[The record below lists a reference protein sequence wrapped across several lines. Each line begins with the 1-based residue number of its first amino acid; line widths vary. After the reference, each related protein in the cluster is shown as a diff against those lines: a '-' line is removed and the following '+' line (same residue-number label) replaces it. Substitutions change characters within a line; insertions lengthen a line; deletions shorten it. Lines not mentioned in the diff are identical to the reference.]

1 MLLSASPYSASGK
14 DIEFNTDF
22 LDVKN
27 RDNVNIAQFSRKG
40 FILPGV
46 YLLQIKINGQTLPQE
61 FPVNWVIP
69 EHDPQGSEVCAE
81 PELVTQLGIKPE
93 LAEKLVWITHGERQ
107 CLAPDSLKGMDF
119 QADLGHS
126 TLLVNLPQA
135 YMEYSDVDWDPPARW
150 DNGIPGII
158 LDYNINNQLRHDQE
172 SGSEEQSIS
181 GNGTL
186 GANLG
191 AWRLRADWQ
200 ASYDHRDDDENTST
214 LHDQSWSRYYA
225 YRALPTLGAKLTL
238 GESYLQSDVF
248 DSFNYIGASVVSDDQ
263 MLPPKLRGYAP
274 EIVGIA
280 LIFGWR
286 LMRDVTGPIRN
297 MVNTVDRIR
306 RGQLDSRVEGFMLGE
321 LDMLKNG
328 INSMAMSLAAYHEEM
343 QHNIDQATSDLRETL
358 EQMEIQNVELDL
370 AKKRAQEAARI
381 KSEFLANMSHELRTP
396 LNGVIGFT
404 RLTLKTELNPTQRDH
419 LNTIERSANN
429 LLAIINDVLDFSKLE
444 AGKLILESIP
454 FPLRNTLDEVVTL
467 LAHSSHD
474 KGLELTLNIKNDVPD
489 NVIGDPLRLQQVI
502 TNLVG
507 NAIKFTESGNI
518 DILVEKRA
526 LSNTKVQI
534 EVQIR
539 DTGIGIPERDQSR
552 LFQAFRQ
559 ADASISR
566 RHGGTGLGL
575 VITQKLVNEMGGDIS
590 FHSQPNRGS
599 TFWFH
604 INLDLN
610 PNVIIDG
617 PSTACLAG
625 KRLAYVEPN
634 ATAAQCTL
642 DLLSDTPVEVVY
654 SPTFS
659 ALPLAH
665 YDIMILSVPV
675 TFREP
680 LTMQH
685 ERLAKAASMT
695 DFLLLAL
702 PCHAQINAEK
712 LKQGGAA
719 ACLLKPLTSTRLL
732 PALTEYCQ
740 LNHHPEPLLM
750 DTSKITMTVM
760 AVDDNPANLKL
771 IGALLEDKV
780 QHVELCD
787 SGHQAVD
794 RAKQMQFDLIL
805 MDIQMPDMDGIRA
818 CELIHQL
825 PHQQQTPV
833 IAVTAHAMAGQKE
846 KLLSAGMND
855 YLAKPIEEEKLHNLL
870 LRYKPGANV
879 AARLMTPEPAEFIF
893 NPNATL
899 DWQLALRQA
908 AGKPDLA
915 RDMLQMLIDFLPEV
929 RNKIEEQL
937 VGENPNGLVDLVH
950 KLHGSCGY
958 SGVPRMKNLC
968 QLIEQQLRSGVHEEE
983 LEPEFLELLDEMDN
997 VAREAKKI
1005 LG

>member
-1 MLLSASPYSASGK
+1 M
-14 DIEFNTDF
+14 
-22 LDVKN
+22 
-27 RDNVNIAQFSRKG
+27 
-40 FILPGV
+40 
-46 YLLQIKINGQTLPQE
+46 
-61 FPVNWVIP
+61 
-69 EHDPQGSEVCAE
+69 
-81 PELVTQLGIKPE
+81 
-93 LAEKLVWITHGERQ
+93 
-107 CLAPDSLKGMDF
+107 
-119 QADLGHS
+119 
-126 TLLVNLPQA
+126 
-135 YMEYSDVDWDPPARW
+135 
-150 DNGIPGII
+150 
-158 LDYNINNQLRHDQE
+158 
-172 SGSEEQSIS
+172 
-181 GNGTL
+181 
-186 GANLG
+186 
-191 AWRLRADWQ
+191 
-200 ASYDHRDDDENTST
+200 
-214 LHDQSWSRYYA
+214 
-225 YRALPTLGAKLTL
+225 
-238 GESYLQSDVF
+238 
-248 DSFNYIGASVVSDDQ
+248 
-263 MLPPKLRGYAP
+263 
-274 EIVGIA
+274 
-280 LIFGWR
+280 
-286 LMRDVTGPIRN
+286 
-297 MVNTVDRIR
+297 
-306 RGQLDSRVEGFMLGE
+306 
-321 LDMLKNG
+321 
-328 INSMAMSLAAYHEEM
+328 
-343 QHNIDQATSDLRETL
+343 
-358 EQMEIQNVELDL
+358 
-370 AKKRAQEAARI
+370 
-381 KSEFLANMSHELRTP
+381 
-396 LNGVIGFT
+396 NGVIGFT

-879 AARLMTPEPAEFIF
+879 AARLMAPEPAEFIF

>member
-1 MLLSASPYSASGK
+1 MTNYSLRARMMILILAPTVLIGLLLSIFFVVHRYNDLQRQLEDAGASIIEPLAVSSEYGMNLQNRESIGQLISVLHRRHS
-14 DIEFNTDF
+14 DIVRAISVYDDHNRLFVTSNF
-22 LDVKN
+22 HLDPSQMQLPAGAPFPRRLSVD
-27 RDNVNIAQFSRKG
+27 RHGDIM
-40 FILPGV
+40 ILRTP
-46 YLLQIKINGQTLPQE
+46 
-61 FPVNWVIP
+61 
-69 EHDPQGSEVCAE
+69 
-81 PELVTQLGIKPE
+81 
-93 LAEKLVWITHGERQ
+93 
-107 CLAPDSLKGMDF
+107 
-119 QADLGHS
+119 
-126 TLLVNLPQA
+126 
-135 YMEYSDVDWDPPARW
+135 
-150 DNGIPGII
+150 II
-158 LDYNINNQLRHDQE
+158 
-172 SGSEEQSIS
+172 S
-181 GNGTL
+181 
-186 GANLG
+186 
-191 AWRLRADWQ
+191 
-200 ASYDHRDDDENTST
+200 
-214 LHDQSWSRYYA
+214 
-225 YRALPTLGAKLTL
+225 
-238 GESYLQSDVF
+238 ESYSPDESAIADAKNTKNMLGYVALELDLKSVRLQQYKEIFIS
-248 DSFNYIGASVVSDDQ
+248 SVM
-263 MLPPKLRGYAP
+263 MLFC
-274 EIVGIA
+274 IGIA

-489 NVIGDPLRLQQVI
+489 NVIGDPPRLQQVI

-604 INLDLN
+604 IHLDLN

-625 KRLAYVEPN
+625 KRLAYIEPN

-879 AARLMTPEPAEFIF
+879 AARLMAPEPAEFIF

>member
-1 MLLSASPYSASGK
+1 MTNYSLRARMMILILAPTVLIGLLLSTFFVVHRYNDLQRQLEDAGASIIEPLAVSSEYGMALQNRESIGQLISILHRRHS
-14 DIEFNTDF
+14 DIVRVISVYDQH
-22 LDVKN
+22 N
-27 RDNVNIAQFSRKG
+27 RLFVTSNIQQD
-40 FILPGV
+40 PGV
-46 YLLQIKINGQTLPQE
+46 LKLPSGTA
-61 FPVNWVIP
+61 FPKRLSVIRQ
-69 EHDPQGSEVCAE
+69 D
-81 PELVTQLGIKPE
+81 
-93 LAEKLVWITHGERQ
+93 EKL
-107 CLAPDSLKGMDF
+107 
-119 QADLGHS
+119 
-126 TLLVNLPQA
+126 
-135 YMEYSDVDWDPPARW
+135 
-150 DNGIPGII
+150 I
-158 LDYNINNQLRHDQE
+158 LRTPIL
-172 SGSEEQSIS
+172 S
-181 GNGTL
+181 
-186 GANLG
+186 
-191 AWRLRADWQ
+191 
-200 ASYDHRDDDENTST
+200 
-214 LHDQSWSRYYA
+214 
-225 YRALPTLGAKLTL
+225 
-238 GESYLQSDVF
+238 ESYSQDESAESDAKTNNNMLGYVALELDLKSVRLQQYREIFISTVM
-248 DSFNYIGASVVSDDQ
+248 
-263 MLPPKLRGYAP
+263 MLFC
-274 EIVGIA
+274 IGIA

-286 LMRDVTGPIRN
+286 LMRDVTSPIRN

-343 QHNIDQATSDLRETL
+343 QHNVDQATSDLRETL

-419 LNTIERSANN
+419 LHTIERSANN

-507 NAIKFTESGNI
+507 NAIKFTERGNI
-518 DILVEKRA
+518 DVLVEKRA
-526 LSNTKVQI
+526 ISNTKVQI

-610 PNVIIDG
+610 PNVLSDR
-617 PSTACLAG
+617 PVMDCLQG

-634 ATAAQCTL
+634 TAAAQSTL
-642 DLLSDTPVEVVY
+642 DVLSTTPLEVVY
-654 SPTFS
+654 SPGFS
-659 ALPLAH
+659 SLPVEH
-665 YDIMILSVPV
+665 YDILLMGIPV
-675 TFREP
+675 TFTGE
-680 LTMQH
+680 LTMQQ

-695 DFLLLAL
+695 DYLLLAL
-702 PCHAQINAEK
+702 PCHAQINAEE
-712 LKQGGAA
+712 LKHDGAA
-719 ACLLKPLTSTRLL
+719 ACLLKPLTATRLL
-732 PALTEYCQ
+732 PTLTEYCR
-740 LNHHPEPLLM
+740 LNYHAAPIVADE
-750 DTSKITMTVM
+750 SKLPMTVM

-771 IGALLEDKV
+771 IGALLEDQV
-780 QHVELCD
+780 QHVELCE
-787 SGHQAVD
+787 SGLQAVEL
-794 RAKQMQFDLIL
+794 AKQMQFDLIM
-805 MDIQMPDMDGIRA
+805 MDIQMPGMDGIRA
-818 CELIHQL
+818 CELIRQL

-833 IAVTAHAMAGQKE
+833 VAVTAHAMAGQKE

-855 YLAKPIEEEKLHNLL
+855 YLAKPIEEEKLHTLL
-870 LRYKPGANV
+870 LRYKPGPAAGNWV
-879 AARLMTPEPAEFIF
+879 APAEAAEITV
-893 NPNATL
+893 NENATL

-908 AGKPDLA
+908 AGKNDLA
-915 RDMLQMLIDFLPEV
+915 REMLQMLVAFLPEI
-929 RNKIEEQL
+929 RNKVEEQL
-937 VGENPNGLVDLVH
+937 VGENPEDLVDAIH

-958 SGVPRMKNLC
+958 SGVPRLKNLC
-968 QLIEQQLRSGVHEEE
+968 HLLEQQLRSGTPESK

-997 VAREAKKI
+997 VTREAMKV
-1005 LG
+1005 LGS

>member
-1 MLLSASPYSASGK
+1 MTNYSLRARMMILILAPTVLIGLLLSTFFVVHRYNDLQRQLEDAGASIIEPLAVSSEYGMALQNRESIGQLISILHRRHS
-14 DIEFNTDF
+14 DIVRAISVYDQH
-22 LDVKN
+22 N
-27 RDNVNIAQFSRKG
+27 RLFVTSNIQQD
-40 FILPGV
+40 PGV
-46 YLLQIKINGQTLPQE
+46 LKLPNDTA
-61 FPVNWVIP
+61 FPARLSVIR
-69 EHDPQGSEVCAE
+69 Q
-81 PELVTQLGIKPE
+81 
-93 LAEKLVWITHGERQ
+93 GERMI
-107 CLAPDSLKGMDF
+107 LRTP
-119 QADLGHS
+119 
-126 TLLVNLPQA
+126 
-135 YMEYSDVDWDPPARW
+135 
-150 DNGIPGII
+150 II
-158 LDYNINNQLRHDQE
+158 
-172 SGSEEQSIS
+172 S
-181 GNGTL
+181 
-186 GANLG
+186 
-191 AWRLRADWQ
+191 
-200 ASYDHRDDDENTST
+200 
-214 LHDQSWSRYYA
+214 
-225 YRALPTLGAKLTL
+225 
-238 GESYLQSDVF
+238 ESYSPDESAESDAKPNNNMLGYVALELDLKSVRLQQYREIFISTVM
-248 DSFNYIGASVVSDDQ
+248 
-263 MLPPKLRGYAP
+263 MLFC
-274 EIVGIA
+274 IGIA

-286 LMRDVTGPIRN
+286 LMRDVTSPIRN

-343 QHNIDQATSDLRETL
+343 QHNVDQATSDLRETL

-419 LNTIERSANN
+419 LHTIERSANN

-454 FPLRNTLDEVVTL
+454 FPLRNVLDEVVTL

-518 DILVEKRA
+518 DVLVEKRA
-526 LSNTKVQI
+526 ISNTKVQL

-610 PNVIIDG
+610 PNVLTDR
-617 PSTACLAG
+617 PAMDCLQG
-625 KRLAYVEPN
+625 KRLAYVEAN
-634 ATAAQCTL
+634 AAAAQSTL
-642 DLLSDTPVEVVY
+642 EVLSTTPLEVVY
-654 SPTFS
+654 SPEFS
-659 ALPLAH
+659 TLPVEH
-665 YDIMILSVPV
+665 YDILLMGIPV
-675 TFREP
+675 TFTGE
-680 LTMQH
+680 LTMQQ

-695 DFLLLAL
+695 DYLLLAL
-702 PCHAQINAEK
+702 PCHAQINAEE
-712 LKQGGAA
+712 LKHDGAA
-719 ACLLKPLTSTRLL
+719 ACLLKPLTATRLL
-732 PALTEYCQ
+732 PTLTEYCR
-740 LNHHPEPLLM
+740 LNHYAVSLVM
-750 DTSKITMTVM
+750 DESKLPMTVM

-771 IGALLEDKV
+771 IGALLEDQV
-780 QHVELCD
+780 QHVELCE
-787 SGHQAVD
+787 SGLQAVE
-794 RAKQMQFDLIL
+794 RAKQMQFDLIM
-805 MDIQMPDMDGIRA
+805 MDIQMPGMDGIRA
-818 CELIHQL
+818 CELIRQL

-870 LRYKPGANV
+870 QRYKPGPAGSNWIAPAQAAEIPINV
-879 AARLMTPEPAEFIF
+879 
-893 NPNATL
+893 NATL

-908 AGKPDLA
+908 AGKNALA
-915 RDMLQMLIDFLPEV
+915 REMLQMLVAFLPEI
-929 RNKIEEQL
+929 RNKVEEQL
-937 VGENPNGLVDLVH
+937 VGENPEDLVEAIH

-958 SGVPRMKNLC
+958 SGVPRLKNLC
-968 QLIEQQLRSGVHEEE
+968 HLLEQQLRSGTPESE

-997 VAREAKKI
+997 VTREAMKV

>member
-1 MLLSASPYSASGK
+1 MTNYSLRARMMILILAPTVLIGLLLSTFFVVHRYNDLQRQLEDAGASIIEPLAVSSEYGMTLQNRESIGQLISILHRRHS
-14 DIEFNTDF
+14 DIVRAISVYDQHNRLFVTSNIQ
-22 LDVKN
+22 LD
-27 RDNVNIAQFSRKG
+27 
-40 FILPGV
+40 P
-46 YLLQIKINGQTLPQE
+46 
-61 FPVNWVIP
+61 
-69 EHDPQGSEVCAE
+69 
-81 PELVTQLGIKPE
+81 
-93 LAEKLVWITHGERQ
+93 
-107 CLAPDSLKGMDF
+107 
-119 QADLGHS
+119 
-126 TLLVNLPQA
+126 
-135 YMEYSDVDWDPPARW
+135 
-150 DNGIPGII
+150 
-158 LDYNINNQLRHDQE
+158 
-172 SGSEEQSIS
+172 
-181 GNGTL
+181 GTL
-186 GANLG
+186 KLPAGMPFPT
-191 AWRLRADWQ
+191 RLSVIRQ
-200 ASYDHRDDDENTST
+200 GEKMILRTPIIS
-214 LHDQSWSRYYA
+214 
-225 YRALPTLGAKLTL
+225 
-238 GESYLQSDVF
+238 ESYSSDESVEADAKPNNNMLGYVALELDLKSVRLQQYREIFISTVM
-248 DSFNYIGASVVSDDQ
+248 
-263 MLPPKLRGYAP
+263 MLFC
-274 EIVGIA
+274 IGIA

-286 LMRDVTGPIRN
+286 LMRDVTSPIRN

-343 QHNIDQATSDLRETL
+343 QHNVDQATSDLRETL

-419 LNTIERSANN
+419 LHTIERSANN

-454 FPLRNTLDEVVTL
+454 FPLRSTLDEVVTL

-518 DILVEKRA
+518 DVLVEKRA
-526 LSNTKVQI
+526 ISNTKVQI

-610 PNVIIDG
+610 PNVLIDRPG
-617 PSTACLAG
+617 MECLQG

-634 ATAAQCTL
+634 AAAAQSTL
-642 DLLSDTPVEVVY
+642 DVLSTTPLEVVY
-654 SPTFS
+654 SPAFS
-659 ALPLAH
+659 ALPVEH
-665 YDIMILSVPV
+665 YDILLMGIPV
-675 TFREP
+675 TFTGE
-680 LTMQH
+680 LTMQQ
-685 ERLAKAASMT
+685 ERMAKAASMT
-695 DFLLLAL
+695 DYLLLAL
-702 PCHAQINAEK
+702 PCHAQINAEE
-712 LKQGGAA
+712 LKHDGAA
-719 ACLLKPLTSTRLL
+719 ACLLKPLTATRLL
-732 PALTEYCQ
+732 PTLTEYCR
-740 LNHHPEPLLM
+740 LNHSAAPIVVDE
-750 DTSKITMTVM
+750 SKLPMTVM

-771 IGALLEDKV
+771 IGALLEDQV
-780 QHVELCD
+780 QHVELCE
-787 SGHQAVD
+787 SGLQAVE
-794 RAKQMQFDLIL
+794 RAKQMQFDLIM
-805 MDIQMPDMDGIRA
+805 MDIQMPGMDGIRA
-818 CELIHQL
+818 CELIRQL

-855 YLAKPIEEEKLHNLL
+855 YLAKPIEEEKLHSLL
-870 LRYKPGANV
+870 LRYKPGPTAGSWI
-879 AARLMTPEPAEFIF
+879 APAEAADITV
-893 NPNATL
+893 NDNATL

-908 AGKPDLA
+908 AGKNDLA
-915 RDMLQMLIDFLPEV
+915 REMLQMLVAFLPEI
-929 RNKIEEQL
+929 RNKVEEQL
-937 VGENPNGLVDLVH
+937 VGENPEDLVDAIH

-958 SGVPRMKNLC
+958 SGVPRLKNLC
-968 QLIEQQLRSGVHEEE
+968 HLLEQQLRSGTPESE

-997 VAREAKKI
+997 VTREAMKV
-1005 LG
+1005 LGL

>member
-1 MLLSASPYSASGK
+1 MTNYSLRARMMILILAPTVLIGLLLSIFFVVHRYNDLQRQLEDAGASIIEPLAISSEYGMNLQNRESIGQLISVLHRRHS
-14 DIEFNTDF
+14 DIVRAISVYDDHNRLFVTSNF
-22 LDVKN
+22 HLDPSQMQLPAGAPFPRRLSVD
-27 RDNVNIAQFSRKG
+27 RHGDIM
-40 FILPGV
+40 ILRTP
-46 YLLQIKINGQTLPQE
+46 
-61 FPVNWVIP
+61 
-69 EHDPQGSEVCAE
+69 
-81 PELVTQLGIKPE
+81 
-93 LAEKLVWITHGERQ
+93 
-107 CLAPDSLKGMDF
+107 
-119 QADLGHS
+119 
-126 TLLVNLPQA
+126 
-135 YMEYSDVDWDPPARW
+135 
-150 DNGIPGII
+150 II
-158 LDYNINNQLRHDQE
+158 
-172 SGSEEQSIS
+172 S
-181 GNGTL
+181 
-186 GANLG
+186 
-191 AWRLRADWQ
+191 
-200 ASYDHRDDDENTST
+200 
-214 LHDQSWSRYYA
+214 
-225 YRALPTLGAKLTL
+225 
-238 GESYLQSDVF
+238 ESYSPDESAIADAKNTKNMLGYVALELDLKSVRLQQYKEIFIS
-248 DSFNYIGASVVSDDQ
+248 SVM
-263 MLPPKLRGYAP
+263 MLFC
-274 EIVGIA
+274 IGIA
-280 LIFGWR
+280 LIFGWQ

-870 LRYKPGANV
+870 LRYKPVANV
-879 AARLMTPEPAEFIF
+879 AARLMAPEPAEFIF

>member
-1 MLLSASPYSASGK
+1 MTNYSLRARMMILILAPTVLIGLLLSIFFVVHRYNDLQRQLEDAGASIIEPLAVSSEYGMNLQNRESIGQLISVLHRRHS
-14 DIEFNTDF
+14 DIVRAISVYD
-22 LDVKN
+22 DHN
-27 RDNVNIAQFSRKG
+27 RLF
-40 FILPGV
+40 
-46 YLLQIKINGQTLPQE
+46 
-61 FPVNWVIP
+61 
-69 EHDPQGSEVCAE
+69 
-81 PELVTQLGIKPE
+81 VTSNF
-93 LAEKLVWITHGERQ
+93 H
-107 CLAPDSLKGMDF
+107 LAPSQM
-119 QADLGHS
+119 Q
-126 TLLVNLPQA
+126 LPA
-135 YMEYSDVDWDPPARW
+135 GAPFPRRLSVDRHGDIMILRTP
-150 DNGIPGII
+150 II
-158 LDYNINNQLRHDQE
+158 
-172 SGSEEQSIS
+172 S
-181 GNGTL
+181 
-186 GANLG
+186 
-191 AWRLRADWQ
+191 
-200 ASYDHRDDDENTST
+200 
-214 LHDQSWSRYYA
+214 
-225 YRALPTLGAKLTL
+225 
-238 GESYLQSDVF
+238 ESYSPDESAIADAKNTKNMLGYVALELDLKSVRLQQYKEIFIS
-248 DSFNYIGASVVSDDQ
+248 SVM
-263 MLPPKLRGYAP
+263 MLFC
-274 EIVGIA
+274 IGIA

-604 INLDLN
+604 IHLDLN

-625 KRLAYVEPN
+625 KRLAYIEPN

-879 AARLMTPEPAEFIF
+879 AARLMAPEPAEFIF
-893 NPNATL
+893 KRST
-899 DWQLALRQA
+899 
-908 AGKPDLA
+908 
-915 RDMLQMLIDFLPEV
+915 
-929 RNKIEEQL
+929 
-937 VGENPNGLVDLVH
+937 
-950 KLHGSCGY
+950 GS
-958 SGVPRMKNLC
+958 
-968 QLIEQQLRSGVHEEE
+968 LRS
-983 LEPEFLELLDEMDN
+983 
-997 VAREAKKI
+997 ARLPVSPIWHGICCKC
-1005 LG
+1005 

>member
-1 MLLSASPYSASGK
+1 MTNYSLRARMMILILAPTVLIGLLLSIFFVVHRYNDLQRQLEDAGASIIEPLAVSSEYGMNLQNRESIGQLISVLHRRHS
-14 DIEFNTDF
+14 DIVRAISVYD
-22 LDVKN
+22 DHN
-27 RDNVNIAQFSRKG
+27 RLF
-40 FILPGV
+40 
-46 YLLQIKINGQTLPQE
+46 
-61 FPVNWVIP
+61 
-69 EHDPQGSEVCAE
+69 
-81 PELVTQLGIKPE
+81 VTSNF
-93 LAEKLVWITHGERQ
+93 H
-107 CLAPDSLKGMDF
+107 LAPSQM
-119 QADLGHS
+119 Q
-126 TLLVNLPQA
+126 LPA
-135 YMEYSDVDWDPPARW
+135 GAPFPRRLSVDRHGDIMILRTP
-150 DNGIPGII
+150 II
-158 LDYNINNQLRHDQE
+158 
-172 SGSEEQSIS
+172 S
-181 GNGTL
+181 
-186 GANLG
+186 
-191 AWRLRADWQ
+191 
-200 ASYDHRDDDENTST
+200 
-214 LHDQSWSRYYA
+214 
-225 YRALPTLGAKLTL
+225 
-238 GESYLQSDVF
+238 ESYSPDESAIADAKNTKNMLGYVALELDLKSVRLQQYKEIFIS
-248 DSFNYIGASVVSDDQ
+248 SVM
-263 MLPPKLRGYAP
+263 MLFC
-274 EIVGIA
+274 IGIA

-566 RHGGTGLGL
+566 RHGGAGLGL

-604 INLDLN
+604 IHLDLN

-625 KRLAYVEPN
+625 KRLAYIEPN

-879 AARLMTPEPAEFIF
+879 AARLMAPEPAEFIF

>member
-1 MLLSASPYSASGK
+1 MTNYSLRARMMILILAPTVLIGLLLSIFFVVHRYNDLQRQLEDAGASIIEPLAVSSEYGMNLQNRESIGQLISVLHRRHS
-14 DIEFNTDF
+14 DIVRAISVYDDHNRLFVTSNF
-22 LDVKN
+22 HLDPSQMQLPAGAPFPRRLSVD
-27 RDNVNIAQFSRKG
+27 RHGDIM
-40 FILPGV
+40 ILRTP
-46 YLLQIKINGQTLPQE
+46 
-61 FPVNWVIP
+61 
-69 EHDPQGSEVCAE
+69 
-81 PELVTQLGIKPE
+81 
-93 LAEKLVWITHGERQ
+93 
-107 CLAPDSLKGMDF
+107 
-119 QADLGHS
+119 
-126 TLLVNLPQA
+126 
-135 YMEYSDVDWDPPARW
+135 
-150 DNGIPGII
+150 II
-158 LDYNINNQLRHDQE
+158 
-172 SGSEEQSIS
+172 S
-181 GNGTL
+181 
-186 GANLG
+186 
-191 AWRLRADWQ
+191 
-200 ASYDHRDDDENTST
+200 
-214 LHDQSWSRYYA
+214 
-225 YRALPTLGAKLTL
+225 
-238 GESYLQSDVF
+238 ESYSPDESAIADAKNTKNMLGYVALELDLKSVRLQQYKEIFIS
-248 DSFNYIGASVVSDDQ
+248 SVM
-263 MLPPKLRGYAP
+263 MLFC
-274 EIVGIA
+274 IGIA

-604 INLDLN
+604 IHLDLN

-625 KRLAYVEPN
+625 KRLAYIEPN

-879 AARLMTPEPAEFIF
+879 AARLMAPEPAEFIF

-899 DWQLALRQA
+899 DWQLALRRLPDPTHRHADREQSNA
-908 AGKPDLA
+908 HSESMPSPGVQSFPASPLFADQKPQT
-915 RDMLQMLIDFLPEV
+915 RP
-929 RNKIEEQL
+929 
-937 VGENPNGLVDLVH
+937 
-950 KLHGSCGY
+950 
-958 SGVPRMKNLC
+958 LC
-968 QLIEQQLRSGVHEEE
+968 R
-983 LEPEFLELLDEMDN
+983 
-997 VAREAKKI
+997 
-1005 LG
+1005 

>member
-1 MLLSASPYSASGK
+1 MTNYSLRARMMILILAPTVLIGVLLSIFFVVHRYNDLQRQLEDAGASIIEPLAVSSEYSMTLQDREAIGQLISVLHRRHSEIVRGISIY
-14 DIEFNTDF
+14 DEQNHLFVTSNF
-22 LDVKN
+22 QLDPGELRLADGSALPRRLSVT
-27 RDNVNIAQFSRKG
+27 RKG
-40 FILPGV
+40 DLMILRTP
-46 YLLQIKINGQTLPQE
+46 II
-61 FPVNWVIP
+61 
-69 EHDPQGSEVCAE
+69 SE
-81 PELVTQLGIKPE
+81 GYS
-93 LAEKLVWITHGERQ
+93 
-107 CLAPDSLKGMDF
+107 PD
-119 QADLGHS
+119 
-126 TLLVNLPQA
+126 
-135 YMEYSDVDWDPPARW
+135 
-150 DNGIPGII
+150 
-158 LDYNINNQLRHDQE
+158 E
-172 SGSEEQSIS
+172 S
-181 GNGTL
+181 
-186 GANLG
+186 A
-191 AWRLRADWQ
+191 
-200 ASYDHRDDDENTST
+200 
-214 LHDQSWSRYYA
+214 
-225 YRALPTLGAKLTL
+225 
-238 GESYLQSDVF
+238 
-248 DSFNYIGASVVSDDQ
+248 VSDAKPAGN
-263 MLPPKLRGYAP
+263 MLGYVALELDLKSVRLQQYK
-274 EIVGIA
+274 EIFISSLMILFCIGIA

-343 QHNIDQATSDLRETL
+343 QHNIDQSTSDLRETL

-404 RLTLKTELNPTQRDH
+404 RLTLKSELNPTQRDH
-419 LNTIERSANN
+419 MLTIERSANN
-429 LLAIINDVLDFSKLE
+429 LLTIINDVLDFSKLE

-454 FPLRNTLDEVVTL
+454 FPLRNSLDEVVTL
-467 LAHSSHD
+467 LAHSAHD

-507 NAIKFTESGNI
+507 NAIKFTENGNI
-518 DILVEKRA
+518 DIHVERRSI
-526 LSNTKVQI
+526 SNNKVQI

-575 VITQKLVNEMGGDIS
+575 VITQRLVNEMGGDIS

-610 PNVIIDG
+610 PNAISESPVTG
-617 PSTACLAG
+617 CLAG
-625 KRLAYVEPN
+625 KRLAYIEPN
-634 ATAAQCTL
+634 AAAAQSTL
-642 DLLSDTPVEVVY
+642 DVLSTTPLEVVY
-654 SPTFS
+654 SPSFS
-659 ALPLAH
+659 ALPPDH
-665 YDIMILSVPV
+665 YDILLLSVPV
-675 TFREP
+675 TFHEP

-685 ERLAKAASMT
+685 EKLAAAASIT
-695 DFLLLAL
+695 DYLLLAL
-702 PCHAQINAEK
+702 PCHAQINAEA
-712 LKQGGAA
+712 LKQDGAA

-732 PALTEYCQ
+732 PALTEYCRSTRQ
-740 LNHHPEPLLM
+740 VESV
-750 DTSKITMTVM
+750 DVSKLPMTVM

-771 IGALLEDKV
+771 IGALLEDQV
-780 QHVELCD
+780 QQVELCD
-787 SGHQAVD
+787 SGPQAVE
-794 RAKQMQFDLIL
+794 RAKRMQFDLIL
-805 MDIQMPDMDGIRA
+805 MDIQMPGMDGIRA

-855 YLAKPIEEEKLHNLL
+855 YLAKPIEEDKLHNLL
-870 LRYKPGANV
+870 LRYKPGALLSNV
-879 AARLMTPEPAEFIF
+879 VTPPEPVVSEVVADV
-893 NPNATL
+893 TL

-915 RDMLQMLIDFLPEV
+915 REMLQMLVAFLPEI
-929 RNKIEEQL
+929 RNKVEEQL
-937 VGENPNGLVDLVH
+937 VGEAPEGLLELIH

-958 SGVPRMKNLC
+958 SGVPRLKNLC
-968 QLIEQQLRSGVHEEE
+968 QLIEHQLRSGVPAEE

-997 VAREAKKI
+997 VTRDARKMM
-1005 LG
+1005 G

>member
-1 MLLSASPYSASGK
+1 MTNYSLRARMMILILAPTVLIGLLLSIFFVVHRYNDLQRQLEDAGASIIEPLAVSTEYGMSLQNRESIGQLISVLHRRHS
-14 DIEFNTDF
+14 DIVRAISVYDENNRLFVTSNF
-22 LDVKN
+22 HLDP
-27 RDNVNIAQFSRKG
+27 S
-40 FILPGV
+40 
-46 YLLQIKINGQTLPQE
+46 
-61 FPVNWVIP
+61 
-69 EHDPQGSEVCAE
+69 SM
-81 PELVTQLGIKPE
+81 QLGSNVPFP
-93 LAEKLVWITHGERQ
+93 RQ
-107 CLAPDSLKGMDF
+107 LTVTRDGDIMILRTP
-119 QADLGHS
+119 
-126 TLLVNLPQA
+126 
-135 YMEYSDVDWDPPARW
+135 
-150 DNGIPGII
+150 II
-158 LDYNINNQLRHDQE
+158 
-172 SGSEEQSIS
+172 S
-181 GNGTL
+181 
-186 GANLG
+186 
-191 AWRLRADWQ
+191 
-200 ASYDHRDDDENTST
+200 
-214 LHDQSWSRYYA
+214 
-225 YRALPTLGAKLTL
+225 
-238 GESYLQSDVF
+238 ESYSPDESPSSDAKNSQNMLGYIALELDLKSVRLQQYKEIFIS
-248 DSFNYIGASVVSDDQ
+248 SVM
-263 MLPPKLRGYAP
+263 MLFC
-274 EIVGIA
+274 IGIA

-297 MVNTVDRIR
+297 MMNTVDRIR

-404 RLTLKTELNPTQRDH
+404 RLTLKTELTPTQRDH

-454 FPLRNTLDEVVTL
+454 FPLRSTLDEVVTL

-474 KGLELTLNIKNDVPD
+474 KGLELTLNIKSDVPD
-489 NVIGDPLRLQQVI
+489 NVIGDPLRLQQII

-507 NAIKFTESGNI
+507 NAIKFTENGNI

-590 FHSQPNRGS
+590 FHSLPNRGS

-610 PNVIIDG
+610 PNIIIEG
-617 PSTACLAG
+617 PSTQCLAG

-634 ATAAQCTL
+634 SAAAQCTL
-642 DLLSDTPVEVVY
+642 DILSETPLEVVY

-659 ALPLAH
+659 ALPPAH
-665 YDIMILSVPV
+665 YDMMLLGIAV

-685 ERLAKAASMT
+685 ERLAKAVSMT
-695 DFLLLAL
+695 DFLMLAL
-702 PCHAQINAEK
+702 PCHAQVNAEK
-712 LKQGGAA
+712 LKQDGIG
-719 ACLLKPLTSTRLL
+719 ACLLKPLTPTRLL
-732 PALTEYCQ
+732 PALTEFY
-740 LNHHPEPLLM
+740 HHKQNTLLPVT
-750 DTSKITMTVM
+750 DESKLAMTVM
-760 AVDDNPANLKL
+760 AVDDNLANLKL
-771 IGALLEDKV
+771 IGALLEDMV

-787 SGHQAVD
+787 SGHQAVE
-794 RAKQMQFDLIL
+794 RAKQMPFDLIL

-846 KLLSAGMND
+846 KLLGAGMSD
-855 YLAKPIEEEKLHNLL
+855 YLAKPIEEERLHNLL
-870 LRYKPGANV
+870 LRYKPGSGISSRV
-879 AARLMTPEPAEFIF
+879 VTPEVNEIVV

-908 AGKPDLA
+908 AGKTDLA
-915 RDMLQMLIDFLPEV
+915 RDMLQMLLDFLPEV
-929 RNKIEEQL
+929 RNKVEEQL
-937 VGENPNGLVDLVH
+937 VGENPEGLVDLIH

-968 QLIEQQLRSGVHEEE
+968 QLIEQQLRSGTKEED
-983 LEPEFLELLDEMDN
+983 LEPELLELLDEMDN
-997 VAREAKKI
+997 VAREASKI

>member
-1 MLLSASPYSASGK
+1 MTNYSLRARMMILILAPTVLIGLLLSIFFVVHRYNDLQRQLEDAGASIIEPLAVSSEYGMNLQNRESIGQLISVLHRRHS
-14 DIEFNTDF
+14 DIVRAISVYDDHNRLFVTSNF
-22 LDVKN
+22 HLDPSQMQLPAGAPFPRRLSVD
-27 RDNVNIAQFSRKG
+27 RHGDIM
-40 FILPGV
+40 ILRTP
-46 YLLQIKINGQTLPQE
+46 
-61 FPVNWVIP
+61 
-69 EHDPQGSEVCAE
+69 
-81 PELVTQLGIKPE
+81 
-93 LAEKLVWITHGERQ
+93 
-107 CLAPDSLKGMDF
+107 
-119 QADLGHS
+119 
-126 TLLVNLPQA
+126 
-135 YMEYSDVDWDPPARW
+135 
-150 DNGIPGII
+150 II
-158 LDYNINNQLRHDQE
+158 
-172 SGSEEQSIS
+172 S
-181 GNGTL
+181 
-186 GANLG
+186 
-191 AWRLRADWQ
+191 
-200 ASYDHRDDDENTST
+200 
-214 LHDQSWSRYYA
+214 
-225 YRALPTLGAKLTL
+225 
-238 GESYLQSDVF
+238 ESYSPDESAIADAKNTKNMLGYVALELDLKSVRLQQYKEIFIS
-248 DSFNYIGASVVSDDQ
+248 SVM
-263 MLPPKLRGYAP
+263 MLFC
-274 EIVGIA
+274 IGIA

-297 MVNTVDRIR
+297 MVNTVVDRIR

-879 AARLMTPEPAEFIF
+879 AARLMAPEPAEFIF
-893 NPNATL
+893 NPNVTL

>member
-1 MLLSASPYSASGK
+1 MTNYSLRARMMILILAPTVLIGLLLSIFFVVHRYNDLQRQLEDAGASIIEPLAVSSEYGMNLQNRESIGQLISVLHRRHS
-14 DIEFNTDF
+14 DIVRAISVYDDHNRLFVTSNF
-22 LDVKN
+22 HLDPSQMQLPAGAPFPRRLSVD
-27 RDNVNIAQFSRKG
+27 RHGDIM
-40 FILPGV
+40 ILRTP
-46 YLLQIKINGQTLPQE
+46 
-61 FPVNWVIP
+61 
-69 EHDPQGSEVCAE
+69 
-81 PELVTQLGIKPE
+81 
-93 LAEKLVWITHGERQ
+93 
-107 CLAPDSLKGMDF
+107 
-119 QADLGHS
+119 
-126 TLLVNLPQA
+126 
-135 YMEYSDVDWDPPARW
+135 
-150 DNGIPGII
+150 II
-158 LDYNINNQLRHDQE
+158 
-172 SGSEEQSIS
+172 S
-181 GNGTL
+181 
-186 GANLG
+186 
-191 AWRLRADWQ
+191 
-200 ASYDHRDDDENTST
+200 
-214 LHDQSWSRYYA
+214 
-225 YRALPTLGAKLTL
+225 
-238 GESYLQSDVF
+238 ESYSPDESAIADAKNTKNMLGYVALELDLKSVRLQQYKEIFIS
-248 DSFNYIGASVVSDDQ
+248 SVM
-263 MLPPKLRGYAP
+263 MLFC
-274 EIVGIA
+274 IGIA

-404 RLTLKTELNPTQRDH
+404 RLTLKTGLNPTQRDH

-444 AGKLILESIP
+444 AGKPILESIP

-617 PSTACLAG
+617 PSTPCLAG

-642 DLLSDTPVEVVY
+642 DLLGDTPVEVVY

-719 ACLLKPLTSTRLL
+719 AGLLKPLTSTRLL

-780 QHVELCD
+780 QHVELWD

-879 AARLMTPEPAEFIF
+879 AARLMGPEPAEFIF

>member
-1 MLLSASPYSASGK
+1 MTNYSLRARMMILILAPTVLIGLLLSIFFVVHRYNDLQRQLEDAGASIIEPLAVSSEYGMNLQNRESIGQLISVLHRRHS
-14 DIEFNTDF
+14 DIVRAISVYD
-22 LDVKN
+22 DHN
-27 RDNVNIAQFSRKG
+27 RLF
-40 FILPGV
+40 
-46 YLLQIKINGQTLPQE
+46 
-61 FPVNWVIP
+61 
-69 EHDPQGSEVCAE
+69 
-81 PELVTQLGIKPE
+81 VTSNF
-93 LAEKLVWITHGERQ
+93 H
-107 CLAPDSLKGMDF
+107 LAPSQM
-119 QADLGHS
+119 Q
-126 TLLVNLPQA
+126 LPA
-135 YMEYSDVDWDPPARW
+135 GAPFPRRLSVDRHGDIMILRTP
-150 DNGIPGII
+150 II
-158 LDYNINNQLRHDQE
+158 
-172 SGSEEQSIS
+172 S
-181 GNGTL
+181 
-186 GANLG
+186 
-191 AWRLRADWQ
+191 
-200 ASYDHRDDDENTST
+200 
-214 LHDQSWSRYYA
+214 
-225 YRALPTLGAKLTL
+225 
-238 GESYLQSDVF
+238 ESYSPDESAIADAKNTKNMLGYVALELDLKSVRLQQYKEIFIS
-248 DSFNYIGASVVSDDQ
+248 SVM
-263 MLPPKLRGYAP
+263 MLFC
-274 EIVGIA
+274 IGIA

-604 INLDLN
+604 IHLDLN

-625 KRLAYVEPN
+625 KRLAYIEPN

-879 AARLMTPEPAEFIF
+879 AARLMAPEPAEFIF

-950 KLHGSCGY
+950 KAAAIAAYRG
-958 SGVPRMKNLC
+958 
-968 QLIEQQLRSGVHEEE
+968 
-983 LEPEFLELLDEMDN
+983 
-997 VAREAKKI
+997 
-1005 LG
+1005 

>member
-1 MLLSASPYSASGK
+1 MTNYSLRARMMILILAPTVLIGLLLSIFFVVHRYNDLQRQLEDAGASIIEPLAVSSEYGMNLQNRESIGQLISVLHRRHA
-14 DIEFNTDF
+14 DIVRAISVYDDHNRLFVTSNF
-22 LDVKN
+22 HLDPSQMQLPAGAPFPRRLSVD
-27 RDNVNIAQFSRKG
+27 RHGDIM
-40 FILPGV
+40 ILRTP
-46 YLLQIKINGQTLPQE
+46 
-61 FPVNWVIP
+61 
-69 EHDPQGSEVCAE
+69 
-81 PELVTQLGIKPE
+81 
-93 LAEKLVWITHGERQ
+93 
-107 CLAPDSLKGMDF
+107 
-119 QADLGHS
+119 
-126 TLLVNLPQA
+126 
-135 YMEYSDVDWDPPARW
+135 
-150 DNGIPGII
+150 II
-158 LDYNINNQLRHDQE
+158 
-172 SGSEEQSIS
+172 S
-181 GNGTL
+181 
-186 GANLG
+186 
-191 AWRLRADWQ
+191 
-200 ASYDHRDDDENTST
+200 
-214 LHDQSWSRYYA
+214 
-225 YRALPTLGAKLTL
+225 
-238 GESYLQSDVF
+238 ESYSPDESAIADAKNTKNMLGYVALELDLKSVRLQQYKEIFIS
-248 DSFNYIGASVVSDDQ
+248 SVM
-263 MLPPKLRGYAP
+263 MLFC
-274 EIVGIA
+274 IGIA

-719 ACLLKPLTSTRLL
+719 ACLLKPLTATRLL

-879 AARLMTPEPAEFIF
+879 AARLMAPEPAEFIF

-937 VGENPNGLVDLVH
+937 VGENPNGLVDLIH

>member
-1 MLLSASPYSASGK
+1 MTNYSLRARMMILILAPTVLIGLLLSIFFVVHRYNDLQRQLEDAGASIIEPLAVSSEYGMNLQNRESIGQLISVLHRRHS
-14 DIEFNTDF
+14 DIVRAISVYDDHNRLFVTSNF
-22 LDVKN
+22 HLDPSQMQLPAGAPFPRRLSVD
-27 RDNVNIAQFSRKG
+27 RHGDIM
-40 FILPGV
+40 ILRTP
-46 YLLQIKINGQTLPQE
+46 
-61 FPVNWVIP
+61 
-69 EHDPQGSEVCAE
+69 
-81 PELVTQLGIKPE
+81 
-93 LAEKLVWITHGERQ
+93 
-107 CLAPDSLKGMDF
+107 
-119 QADLGHS
+119 
-126 TLLVNLPQA
+126 
-135 YMEYSDVDWDPPARW
+135 
-150 DNGIPGII
+150 II
-158 LDYNINNQLRHDQE
+158 
-172 SGSEEQSIS
+172 S
-181 GNGTL
+181 
-186 GANLG
+186 
-191 AWRLRADWQ
+191 
-200 ASYDHRDDDENTST
+200 
-214 LHDQSWSRYYA
+214 
-225 YRALPTLGAKLTL
+225 
-238 GESYLQSDVF
+238 ESYSPDESAIADAKNTKNMLGYVALELDLKSVRLQQYKEIFIS
-248 DSFNYIGASVVSDDQ
+248 SVM
-263 MLPPKLRGYAP
+263 MLFC
-274 EIVGIA
+274 IGIA

-489 NVIGDPLRLQQVI
+489 NVIGDPLRLQQLI

-559 ADASISR
+559 AYASISR

-604 INLDLN
+604 IHLDLN

-625 KRLAYVEPN
+625 KRLAYIEPN

-879 AARLMTPEPAEFIF
+879 AARLMAPEPAEFIF

>member
-1 MLLSASPYSASGK
+1 MTNYSLRARMMILILAPTVLIGLLLSIFFVVHRYNDLQRQLEDAGASIIEPLAVSSEYGMNLQNRESIGQLISVLHRRHS
-14 DIEFNTDF
+14 DIVRAISVYDDHNRLFVTSNF
-22 LDVKN
+22 HLDPSQMQLPAGAPFPRRLSVD
-27 RDNVNIAQFSRKG
+27 RHGDIM
-40 FILPGV
+40 ILRTP
-46 YLLQIKINGQTLPQE
+46 
-61 FPVNWVIP
+61 
-69 EHDPQGSEVCAE
+69 
-81 PELVTQLGIKPE
+81 
-93 LAEKLVWITHGERQ
+93 
-107 CLAPDSLKGMDF
+107 
-119 QADLGHS
+119 
-126 TLLVNLPQA
+126 
-135 YMEYSDVDWDPPARW
+135 
-150 DNGIPGII
+150 II
-158 LDYNINNQLRHDQE
+158 
-172 SGSEEQSIS
+172 S
-181 GNGTL
+181 
-186 GANLG
+186 
-191 AWRLRADWQ
+191 
-200 ASYDHRDDDENTST
+200 
-214 LHDQSWSRYYA
+214 
-225 YRALPTLGAKLTL
+225 
-238 GESYLQSDVF
+238 ESYSPDESAIADAKNTKNMLGYVALELDLKSVRLQQYKEIFIS
-248 DSFNYIGASVVSDDQ
+248 SVM
-263 MLPPKLRGYAP
+263 MLFC
-274 EIVGIA
+274 IGIA

-444 AGKLILESIP
+444 TGKLILESIP

-625 KRLAYVEPN
+625 KRLAYIEPN

-642 DLLSDTPVEVVY
+642 DLLSDTPVEVIY

-879 AARLMTPEPAEFIF
+879 AARLMAPEPAEFIF

>member
-1 MLLSASPYSASGK
+1 MTNYSLRARMMILILAPTVLIGLLLSIFFVVHRYNDLQRQLEDAGASIIEPLAVSTEYGMSLQNRESIGQLISVLHRRHS
-14 DIEFNTDF
+14 DIVRAISVYDENNRLFVTSNF
-22 LDVKN
+22 HLDP
-27 RDNVNIAQFSRKG
+27 S
-40 FILPGV
+40 
-46 YLLQIKINGQTLPQE
+46 
-61 FPVNWVIP
+61 
-69 EHDPQGSEVCAE
+69 SM
-81 PELVTQLGIKPE
+81 QLGSNVPFP
-93 LAEKLVWITHGERQ
+93 RQ
-107 CLAPDSLKGMDF
+107 LTVTRDGDIMILRTP
-119 QADLGHS
+119 
-126 TLLVNLPQA
+126 
-135 YMEYSDVDWDPPARW
+135 
-150 DNGIPGII
+150 II
-158 LDYNINNQLRHDQE
+158 
-172 SGSEEQSIS
+172 S
-181 GNGTL
+181 
-186 GANLG
+186 
-191 AWRLRADWQ
+191 
-200 ASYDHRDDDENTST
+200 
-214 LHDQSWSRYYA
+214 
-225 YRALPTLGAKLTL
+225 
-238 GESYLQSDVF
+238 ESYSPDESPSSDAKNSQNMLGYIALELDLKSVRLQQYKEIFIS
-248 DSFNYIGASVVSDDQ
+248 SVM
-263 MLPPKLRGYAP
+263 MLFC
-274 EIVGIA
+274 IGIA

-404 RLTLKTELNPTQRDH
+404 RLTLKTELTPTQRDH

-454 FPLRNTLDEVVTL
+454 FPLRSTLDEVVTL

-474 KGLELTLNIKNDVPD
+474 KGLELTLNIKSDVPD
-489 NVIGDPLRLQQVI
+489 NVIGDPLRLQQII

-507 NAIKFTESGNI
+507 NAIKFTENGNI

-566 RHGGTGLGL
+566 RHGGAGLGL

-590 FHSQPNRGS
+590 FHSLPNRGS

-610 PNVIIDG
+610 PNIIIEG
-617 PSTACLAG
+617 PSTQCLAG

-634 ATAAQCTL
+634 SAAAQCTL
-642 DLLSDTPVEVVY
+642 DILSETPLEVVY

-659 ALPLAH
+659 ALPPAH
-665 YDIMILSVPV
+665 YDMMLLGIAV

-685 ERLAKAASMT
+685 ERLAKAVSMT
-695 DFLLLAL
+695 DFLMLAL
-702 PCHAQINAEK
+702 PCHAQVNAEK
-712 LKQGGAA
+712 LKQDGIG
-719 ACLLKPLTSTRLL
+719 ACLLKPLTPTRLL
-732 PALTEYCQ
+732 PALTEFC
-740 LNHHPEPLLM
+740 HHKQNTLLPVT
-750 DTSKITMTVM
+750 DESNLAMTVM

-771 IGALLEDKV
+771 IGALLEDMV

-787 SGHQAVD
+787 SGHQAVE
-794 RAKQMQFDLIL
+794 RAKQMPFDLIL

-846 KLLSAGMND
+846 KLLGAGMSD
-855 YLAKPIEEEKLHNLL
+855 YLAKPIEEERLHNLL
-870 LRYKPGANV
+870 LRYKPGSGISSRV
-879 AARLMTPEPAEFIF
+879 VTPEVNEIVV

-908 AGKPDLA
+908 AGKTDLA
-915 RDMLQMLIDFLPEV
+915 RDMLQMLLDFLPEV
-929 RNKIEEQL
+929 RNKVEEQL
-937 VGENPNGLVDLVH
+937 VGENPEGLVDLIH

-968 QLIEQQLRSGVHEEE
+968 QLIEQQLRSGTKEED
-983 LEPEFLELLDEMDN
+983 LEPELLELLDEMDN
-997 VAREAKKI
+997 VAREASKI

>member
-1 MLLSASPYSASGK
+1 MHRYNDLQRQLEDAGASIIEPLAVSSEYGMNLQNRESIGQLISVLHRRHSDIVRAISVYDDHNRLFVTSNFHLDPSQMQLPAGAPFPRRLSVDRHG
-14 DIEFNTDF
+14 DIM
-22 LDVKN
+22 
-27 RDNVNIAQFSRKG
+27 
-40 FILPGV
+40 ILRTP
-46 YLLQIKINGQTLPQE
+46 
-61 FPVNWVIP
+61 
-69 EHDPQGSEVCAE
+69 
-81 PELVTQLGIKPE
+81 
-93 LAEKLVWITHGERQ
+93 
-107 CLAPDSLKGMDF
+107 
-119 QADLGHS
+119 
-126 TLLVNLPQA
+126 
-135 YMEYSDVDWDPPARW
+135 
-150 DNGIPGII
+150 II
-158 LDYNINNQLRHDQE
+158 
-172 SGSEEQSIS
+172 S
-181 GNGTL
+181 
-186 GANLG
+186 
-191 AWRLRADWQ
+191 
-200 ASYDHRDDDENTST
+200 
-214 LHDQSWSRYYA
+214 
-225 YRALPTLGAKLTL
+225 
-238 GESYLQSDVF
+238 ESYSPDESAIADAKNTKNMLGYVALELDLKSVRLQQYKEIFIS
-248 DSFNYIGASVVSDDQ
+248 SVM
-263 MLPPKLRGYAP
+263 MLFC
-274 EIVGIA
+274 IGIA

-474 KGLELTLNIKNDVPD
+474 KGLELTLNIKNDVPE

-625 KRLAYVEPN
+625 KRLAYIEPN

-642 DLLSDTPVEVVY
+642 DLLSDTPVEVIY

-879 AARLMTPEPAEFIF
+879 AARLMAPEPAEFIF

>member
-1 MLLSASPYSASGK
+1 MTNYSLRARMMILILAPTVLIGLLLSIFFVVHRYNDLQRQLEDAGASIIEPLAVSSEYGMNLQNRESIGQLISVLHRRHS
-14 DIEFNTDF
+14 DIVRAISVYDDHNRLFVTSNF
-22 LDVKN
+22 HLDPSQMQLPAGAPFPRRLSVD
-27 RDNVNIAQFSRKG
+27 RHGDIM
-40 FILPGV
+40 ILRTP
-46 YLLQIKINGQTLPQE
+46 
-61 FPVNWVIP
+61 
-69 EHDPQGSEVCAE
+69 
-81 PELVTQLGIKPE
+81 
-93 LAEKLVWITHGERQ
+93 
-107 CLAPDSLKGMDF
+107 
-119 QADLGHS
+119 
-126 TLLVNLPQA
+126 
-135 YMEYSDVDWDPPARW
+135 
-150 DNGIPGII
+150 II
-158 LDYNINNQLRHDQE
+158 
-172 SGSEEQSIS
+172 S
-181 GNGTL
+181 
-186 GANLG
+186 
-191 AWRLRADWQ
+191 
-200 ASYDHRDDDENTST
+200 
-214 LHDQSWSRYYA
+214 
-225 YRALPTLGAKLTL
+225 
-238 GESYLQSDVF
+238 ESYSPDESAIADAKNTKNMLGYVALELDLKSVRLQQYKEIFIS
-248 DSFNYIGASVVSDDQ
+248 SVM
-263 MLPPKLRGYAP
+263 MLFC
-274 EIVGIA
+274 IGIA

-489 NVIGDPLRLQQVI
+489 NVIGAPLRLQQVI

-604 INLDLN
+604 IHLDLN

-625 KRLAYVEPN
+625 KRLAYIEPN

-879 AARLMTPEPAEFIF
+879 AARLMAPEPAEFIF

>member
-1 MLLSASPYSASGK
+1 MTNYSLRARMMILILAPTVLIGLLLSIFFVVHRYNDLQRQLEDAGASIIEPLAVSSEYGMNLQNRESIGQLISVLHRRHS
-14 DIEFNTDF
+14 DIVRAISVYD
-22 LDVKN
+22 DHN
-27 RDNVNIAQFSRKG
+27 RLF
-40 FILPGV
+40 
-46 YLLQIKINGQTLPQE
+46 
-61 FPVNWVIP
+61 
-69 EHDPQGSEVCAE
+69 
-81 PELVTQLGIKPE
+81 VTSNF
-93 LAEKLVWITHGERQ
+93 H
-107 CLAPDSLKGMDF
+107 LAPSQM
-119 QADLGHS
+119 Q
-126 TLLVNLPQA
+126 LPA
-135 YMEYSDVDWDPPARW
+135 GAPFPRRLSVDRHGDIMILRPP
-150 DNGIPGII
+150 II
-158 LDYNINNQLRHDQE
+158 
-172 SGSEEQSIS
+172 S
-181 GNGTL
+181 
-186 GANLG
+186 
-191 AWRLRADWQ
+191 
-200 ASYDHRDDDENTST
+200 
-214 LHDQSWSRYYA
+214 
-225 YRALPTLGAKLTL
+225 
-238 GESYLQSDVF
+238 ESYSPDESAIADAKNTKNMLGYVALELDLKSVRLQQYKEIFIS
-248 DSFNYIGASVVSDDQ
+248 SVM
-263 MLPPKLRGYAP
+263 MLFC
-274 EIVGIA
+274 IGIA

-604 INLDLN
+604 IHLDLN

-625 KRLAYVEPN
+625 KRLAYIEPN

-879 AARLMTPEPAEFIF
+879 AARLMAPEPAEFIF

>member
-1 MLLSASPYSASGK
+1 LFVTSNFHLDPSQMQLPAGAPFPRRLSVDRHG
-14 DIEFNTDF
+14 DIM
-22 LDVKN
+22 
-27 RDNVNIAQFSRKG
+27 
-40 FILPGV
+40 ILRTP
-46 YLLQIKINGQTLPQE
+46 
-61 FPVNWVIP
+61 
-69 EHDPQGSEVCAE
+69 
-81 PELVTQLGIKPE
+81 
-93 LAEKLVWITHGERQ
+93 
-107 CLAPDSLKGMDF
+107 
-119 QADLGHS
+119 
-126 TLLVNLPQA
+126 
-135 YMEYSDVDWDPPARW
+135 
-150 DNGIPGII
+150 II
-158 LDYNINNQLRHDQE
+158 
-172 SGSEEQSIS
+172 S
-181 GNGTL
+181 
-186 GANLG
+186 
-191 AWRLRADWQ
+191 
-200 ASYDHRDDDENTST
+200 
-214 LHDQSWSRYYA
+214 
-225 YRALPTLGAKLTL
+225 
-238 GESYLQSDVF
+238 ESYSPDESAIADAKNTKNMLGYVALELDLKSVRLQQYKEIFIS
-248 DSFNYIGASVVSDDQ
+248 SVM
-263 MLPPKLRGYAP
+263 MLFC
-274 EIVGIA
+274 IGIA

-879 AARLMTPEPAEFIF
+879 AARLMAPEPAEFIF

-937 VGENPNGLVDLVH
+937 VGENPNGLVD
-950 KLHGSCGY
+950 
-958 SGVPRMKNLC
+958 
-968 QLIEQQLRSGVHEEE
+968 
-983 LEPEFLELLDEMDN
+983 
-997 VAREAKKI
+997 
-1005 LG
+1005 

>member
-1 MLLSASPYSASGK
+1 MTNYSLRARMMILILAPTVLIGLLLSIFFVVHRYNDLQRQLEDAGASIIEPLAVSSEYGMNLQNRESIGQLISVLHRRHS
-14 DIEFNTDF
+14 DIVRAISVYDDHNRLFVTSNF
-22 LDVKN
+22 HLDPSQMQLPAGAPFPRRLSVD
-27 RDNVNIAQFSRKG
+27 RHGDIM
-40 FILPGV
+40 ILRTP
-46 YLLQIKINGQTLPQE
+46 
-61 FPVNWVIP
+61 
-69 EHDPQGSEVCAE
+69 
-81 PELVTQLGIKPE
+81 
-93 LAEKLVWITHGERQ
+93 
-107 CLAPDSLKGMDF
+107 
-119 QADLGHS
+119 
-126 TLLVNLPQA
+126 
-135 YMEYSDVDWDPPARW
+135 
-150 DNGIPGII
+150 II
-158 LDYNINNQLRHDQE
+158 
-172 SGSEEQSIS
+172 S
-181 GNGTL
+181 
-186 GANLG
+186 
-191 AWRLRADWQ
+191 
-200 ASYDHRDDDENTST
+200 
-214 LHDQSWSRYYA
+214 
-225 YRALPTLGAKLTL
+225 
-238 GESYLQSDVF
+238 ESYSPDESAIADAKNTKNMLGYVALELDLKSVRLQQYKEIFIS
-248 DSFNYIGASVVSDDQ
+248 SVM
-263 MLPPKLRGYAP
+263 MLFC
-274 EIVGIA
+274 IGIA

-474 KGLELTLNIKNDVPD
+474 KGLELTLNIKNDVPE
-489 NVIGDPLRLQQVI
+489 NVIGDPLLLQQVI

-625 KRLAYVEPN
+625 KRLAYIEPN

-642 DLLSDTPVEVVY
+642 DLLSDTPVEVIY

-879 AARLMTPEPAEFIF
+879 AARLMAPEPAEFIF

>member
-1 MLLSASPYSASGK
+1 
-14 DIEFNTDF
+14 
-22 LDVKN
+22 
-27 RDNVNIAQFSRKG
+27 
-40 FILPGV
+40 
-46 YLLQIKINGQTLPQE
+46 
-61 FPVNWVIP
+61 
-69 EHDPQGSEVCAE
+69 
-81 PELVTQLGIKPE
+81 
-93 LAEKLVWITHGERQ
+93 
-107 CLAPDSLKGMDF
+107 
-119 QADLGHS
+119 
-126 TLLVNLPQA
+126 
-135 YMEYSDVDWDPPARW
+135 
-150 DNGIPGII
+150 
-158 LDYNINNQLRHDQE
+158 
-172 SGSEEQSIS
+172 
-181 GNGTL
+181 
-186 GANLG
+186 
-191 AWRLRADWQ
+191 
-200 ASYDHRDDDENTST
+200 
-214 LHDQSWSRYYA
+214 
-225 YRALPTLGAKLTL
+225 
-238 GESYLQSDVF
+238 
-248 DSFNYIGASVVSDDQ
+248 
-263 MLPPKLRGYAP
+263 
-274 EIVGIA
+274 
-280 LIFGWR
+280 
-286 LMRDVTGPIRN
+286 
-297 MVNTVDRIR
+297 
-306 RGQLDSRVEGFMLGE
+306 
-321 LDMLKNG
+321 
-328 INSMAMSLAAYHEEM
+328 
-343 QHNIDQATSDLRETL
+343 

-879 AARLMTPEPAEFIF
+879 AARLMAPEPAEFIF

>member
-1 MLLSASPYSASGK
+1 MTNYSLRARMMILILAPTVLIGLLLSIFFVVHRYNDLQRQLEDAGASIIEPLAVSSEYGMNLQNRESIGQLISVLHRRHS
-14 DIEFNTDF
+14 DIVRAISVYDDHNRLFVTSNF
-22 LDVKN
+22 HLDPSQMQLPAGAPFPRRLSVD
-27 RDNVNIAQFSRKG
+27 RHGDIM
-40 FILPGV
+40 ILRTP
-46 YLLQIKINGQTLPQE
+46 
-61 FPVNWVIP
+61 
-69 EHDPQGSEVCAE
+69 
-81 PELVTQLGIKPE
+81 
-93 LAEKLVWITHGERQ
+93 
-107 CLAPDSLKGMDF
+107 
-119 QADLGHS
+119 
-126 TLLVNLPQA
+126 
-135 YMEYSDVDWDPPARW
+135 
-150 DNGIPGII
+150 II
-158 LDYNINNQLRHDQE
+158 
-172 SGSEEQSIS
+172 S
-181 GNGTL
+181 
-186 GANLG
+186 
-191 AWRLRADWQ
+191 
-200 ASYDHRDDDENTST
+200 
-214 LHDQSWSRYYA
+214 
-225 YRALPTLGAKLTL
+225 
-238 GESYLQSDVF
+238 ESYSPDESAIADTKNTKNMLGYVALELDLKSVRLQQYKEIFIS
-248 DSFNYIGASVVSDDQ
+248 SVM
-263 MLPPKLRGYAP
+263 MLFC
-274 EIVGIA
+274 IGIA

-625 KRLAYVEPN
+625 KRLAYIEPN

-642 DLLSDTPVEVVY
+642 DLLSDTPVEVIY

-879 AARLMTPEPAEFIF
+879 AARLMAPEPAEFIF

>member
-1 MLLSASPYSASGK
+1 MTNYSLRARMMILILAPTVLIGLLLSTFFVVHRYNDLQRQLEDAGASIIEPLAVSSEYGMALQNRESIGQLISILHRRHS
-14 DIEFNTDF
+14 DIVRVISVYDQH
-22 LDVKN
+22 N
-27 RDNVNIAQFSRKG
+27 RLFVTSNIQQD
-40 FILPGV
+40 PGV
-46 YLLQIKINGQTLPQE
+46 LKLPSGTA
-61 FPVNWVIP
+61 FPKRLSVIRQ
-69 EHDPQGSEVCAE
+69 D
-81 PELVTQLGIKPE
+81 
-93 LAEKLVWITHGERQ
+93 EKL
-107 CLAPDSLKGMDF
+107 
-119 QADLGHS
+119 
-126 TLLVNLPQA
+126 
-135 YMEYSDVDWDPPARW
+135 
-150 DNGIPGII
+150 I
-158 LDYNINNQLRHDQE
+158 LRTPIL
-172 SGSEEQSIS
+172 S
-181 GNGTL
+181 
-186 GANLG
+186 
-191 AWRLRADWQ
+191 
-200 ASYDHRDDDENTST
+200 
-214 LHDQSWSRYYA
+214 
-225 YRALPTLGAKLTL
+225 
-238 GESYLQSDVF
+238 ESYSQDESAESDAKTNNNMLGYVALELDLKSVRLQQYREIFISTVM
-248 DSFNYIGASVVSDDQ
+248 
-263 MLPPKLRGYAP
+263 MLFC
-274 EIVGIA
+274 IGIA

-286 LMRDVTGPIRN
+286 LMRDVTSPIRN

-343 QHNIDQATSDLRETL
+343 QHNVDQATSDLRETL

-419 LNTIERSANN
+419 LHTIERSANN

-518 DILVEKRA
+518 DVLVEKRA
-526 LSNTKVQI
+526 ISNTKVQI

-610 PNVIIDG
+610 PNVLSDR
-617 PSTACLAG
+617 PVMDCLQG

-634 ATAAQCTL
+634 TAAAQSTL
-642 DLLSDTPVEVVY
+642 DVLSTTPLEVVY
-654 SPTFS
+654 SPGFS
-659 ALPLAH
+659 SLPVEH
-665 YDIMILSVPV
+665 YDILLMGIPV
-675 TFREP
+675 TFTGE
-680 LTMQH
+680 LTMQQ

-695 DFLLLAL
+695 DYLLLAL
-702 PCHAQINAEK
+702 PCHAQINAEE
-712 LKQGGAA
+712 LKHDGAA
-719 ACLLKPLTSTRLL
+719 ACLLKPLTATRLL
-732 PALTEYCQ
+732 PTLTEYCR
-740 LNHHPEPLLM
+740 LNYHAAPIIADE
-750 DTSKITMTVM
+750 SKLPMTVM

-771 IGALLEDKV
+771 IGALLEDQV
-780 QHVELCD
+780 QHVELCE
-787 SGHQAVD
+787 SGLQAVEL
-794 RAKQMQFDLIL
+794 AKQMQFDLIM
-805 MDIQMPDMDGIRA
+805 MDIQMPGMDGIRA
-818 CELIHQL
+818 CELIRQL

-833 IAVTAHAMAGQKE
+833 VAVTAHAMAGQKE

-855 YLAKPIEEEKLHNLL
+855 YLAKPIEEEKLHTLL
-870 LRYKPGANV
+870 LRYKPGPAAGNWV
-879 AARLMTPEPAEFIF
+879 APEKAAEITV
-893 NPNATL
+893 NENATL

-908 AGKPDLA
+908 AGKNDLA
-915 RDMLQMLIDFLPEV
+915 REMLQMLVAFLPEI
-929 RNKIEEQL
+929 RNKVEEQL
-937 VGENPNGLVDLVH
+937 VGENPEDLVDAIH

-958 SGVPRMKNLC
+958 SGVPRLKNLC
-968 QLIEQQLRSGVHEEE
+968 HLLEQQLRSGTPESE

-997 VAREAKKI
+997 VTREAMKV
-1005 LG
+1005 LGS

>member
-1 MLLSASPYSASGK
+1 LEDAGASIIEPLAVSSEYGMNLQNRESIGQLISVLHRRHSDIVRAISVYDDHNRLFVTSNFHLDPSQMQLPAGAPFPRRLSVDRHG
-14 DIEFNTDF
+14 DIM
-22 LDVKN
+22 
-27 RDNVNIAQFSRKG
+27 
-40 FILPGV
+40 ILRTP
-46 YLLQIKINGQTLPQE
+46 
-61 FPVNWVIP
+61 
-69 EHDPQGSEVCAE
+69 
-81 PELVTQLGIKPE
+81 
-93 LAEKLVWITHGERQ
+93 
-107 CLAPDSLKGMDF
+107 
-119 QADLGHS
+119 
-126 TLLVNLPQA
+126 
-135 YMEYSDVDWDPPARW
+135 
-150 DNGIPGII
+150 II
-158 LDYNINNQLRHDQE
+158 
-172 SGSEEQSIS
+172 S
-181 GNGTL
+181 
-186 GANLG
+186 
-191 AWRLRADWQ
+191 
-200 ASYDHRDDDENTST
+200 
-214 LHDQSWSRYYA
+214 
-225 YRALPTLGAKLTL
+225 
-238 GESYLQSDVF
+238 ESYSPDESAIADAKNTKNMLGYVALELDLKSVRLQQYKEIFIS
-248 DSFNYIGASVVSDDQ
+248 SVM
-263 MLPPKLRGYAP
+263 MLFC
-274 EIVGIA
+274 IGIA

-740 LNHHPEPLLM
+740 LTHHPEPLLM

-879 AARLMTPEPAEFIF
+879 AARLMAPEPAEFIF